1 MDSVKTVILF
11 ENGSKLIGMQLK
23 TKQST
28 LIKSF
33 GKLLWT
39 QKVITLEENEVL
51 VGVKGR

>member
-1 MDSVKTVILF
+1 MQNVKRVILHQDGF
-11 ENGSKLIGMQLK
+11 KLIGMQLK